1 MTGVMLITGASR
13 GIGAAIA
20 RLGAVRG
27 YDLCINYAN
36 AADRA
41 EQVAD
46 EVRGLGVRAITFKAD
61 TSCEEDVI
69 AMFEAIDRELGQV
82 SAVVNNAG
90 ITGGFSRV
98 DEVDAD
104 MLRRIMDVNVTGCFL
119 VAREAVKRM
128 STRHGGTGGA
138 IVNVSSG
145 ASITGSPGE
154 YVHYAASKGALD
166 TMTIGLAREVA
177 GESIRVNAVNPA
189 IIDTEI
195 HAAGG
200 LPNRFRDKGATLPMG
215 RGGTPE
221 EVAEAVL
228 WLLSEGSS
236 FTTGA
241 CLRLMG
247 GA

>member
-1 MTGVMLITGASR
+1 MLVTGASR
-13 GIGAAIA
+13 GIGAAVA
-20 RLGAVRG
+20 RLGAAQG
-27 YDLCINYAN
+27 YDLCINYAS
-36 AADRA
+36 AVDRA
-41 EQVAD
+41 ERVAD
-46 EVRGLGVRAITFKAD
+46 EVRALGVRVMTFKAD
-61 TSCEEDVI
+61 TSCEQEVV
-69 AMFEAIDRELGQV
+69 AMFEAIDKDLGRV
-82 SAVVNNAG
+82 DAVVNNAG

-98 DEVDAD
+98 DELDAAT
-104 MLRRIMDVNVTGCFL
+104 LRRVMDVNVMGCFF

-128 STRHGGTGGA
+128 SLRYGGKGGV
-138 IVNVSSG
+138 IVNVSSA
-145 ASITGSPGE
+145 ASTTGSPGE

-177 GESIRVNAVNPA
+177 AEGVRVNAVNPA

-200 LPNRFRDKGATLPMG
+200 LPDRFRDKGATLPMG

-228 WLLSEGSS
+228 WLLSDESS

-241 CLRLMG
+241 CLPLTG